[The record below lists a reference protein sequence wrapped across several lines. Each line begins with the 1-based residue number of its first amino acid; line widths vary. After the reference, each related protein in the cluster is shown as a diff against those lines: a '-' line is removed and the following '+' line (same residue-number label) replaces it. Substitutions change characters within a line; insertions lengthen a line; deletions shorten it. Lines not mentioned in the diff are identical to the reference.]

1 MRGCRNVKPLP
12 LVLGMAAA
20 ACSSAGGPGPGPAAP
35 LATPGIPMT
44 EAEIPHILTAS
55 RPLQCVPYTR
65 ALTGLPIRGDA

>member
-1 MRGCRNVKPLP
+1 MKPLP
-12 LVLGMAAA
+12 LVLVLGMAAA
-20 ACSSAGGPGPGPAAP
+20 ACSSVGGPGPGPAAP
-35 LATPGIPMT
+35 IPMT